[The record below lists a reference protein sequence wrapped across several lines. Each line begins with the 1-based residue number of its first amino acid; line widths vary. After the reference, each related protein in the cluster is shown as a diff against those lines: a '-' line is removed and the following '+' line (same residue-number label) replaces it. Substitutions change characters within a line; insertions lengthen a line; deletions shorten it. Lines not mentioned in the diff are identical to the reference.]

1 MIKLCKL
8 YITEKKKKR
17 HEKQERK
24 ITKRTRMTAEEGQ
37 HVNNRNSRKRTHKVV
52 AISETS
58 QESYFL
64 KQRTRVSRM
73 KGHKVP
79 TP

>member
-1 MIKLCKL
+1 
-8 YITEKKKKR
+8 
-17 HEKQERK
+17 
-24 ITKRTRMTAEEGQ
+24 MTAEEGQ